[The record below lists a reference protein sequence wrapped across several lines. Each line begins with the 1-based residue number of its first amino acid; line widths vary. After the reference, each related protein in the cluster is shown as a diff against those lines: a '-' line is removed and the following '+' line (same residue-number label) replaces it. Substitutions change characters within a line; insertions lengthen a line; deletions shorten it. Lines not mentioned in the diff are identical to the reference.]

1 MDKEQLALAA
11 RAVDIQATLEPDLGF
26 PVDPDVADYMGA
38 FEESAIGLDD
48 LEEPGG
54 DRG

>member
-11 RAVDIQATLEPDLGF
+11 RAVDVQASMNPDLEF
-26 PVDPDVADYMGA
+26 PVDPDVADHMGA
-38 FEESAIGLDD
+38 FEESAIGPED

-54 DRG
+54 DHG